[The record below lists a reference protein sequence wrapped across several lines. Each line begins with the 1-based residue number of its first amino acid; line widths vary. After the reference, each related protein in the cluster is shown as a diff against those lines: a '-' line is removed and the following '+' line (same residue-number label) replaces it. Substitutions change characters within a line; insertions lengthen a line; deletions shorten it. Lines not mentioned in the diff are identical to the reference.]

1 MRSGV
6 EAQSLPVGDFPVSL
20 WLCFNIYHLASALGL
35 EGLRTSLR
43 RVSLVIFGG
52 GPFLLWFLGLV
63 RVGEYR

>member
-6 EAQSLPVGDFPVSL
+6 EAQSLPVGDFPGSL
-20 WLCFNIYHLASALGL
+20 WLCFSIYHLAPALGL
-35 EGLRTSLR
+35 EGQRNSWR
-43 RVSLVIFGG
+43 RVSLVIFEG